1 MANAA
6 SKCLFL
12 FFLSLL
18 SCCSSGTLVGFSYHA
33 SGNTAVSSPGRTLS
47 FLKQNKINP
56 SQIRVFVEDPRAL
69 STLSKT
75 GVAVDLYLNERQV
88 ENIISSESS
97 SKSWLKTHIMPF
109 ISQVDIK
116 SIVAIKGNDYTRK
129 SSLPRVLS
137 SLKTLHA
144 VLTSPPFD
152 RRIKVSVAFS
162 LSFLENLRSGNERDL
177 HGICSFINEV
187 RSVVIEANI
196 DKELSMGDKFVRSMI
211 EKAGLAHSVLT
222 CSEVP
227 MVLTIKSPA
236 VPNTTEV
243 AQFADKVSKA
253 LENETQIASRLVG
266 LYAEV
271 DCMENFGQKELKREE
286 EQIFPSSSRELLS
299 DLHPKTTSH
308 DVYGSPTIFPT
319 NSTPPL
325 PTTSPY
331 NSSPNNVSTVPATNP
346 ETITPVNPATPVEVS
361 SATPPPSNP
370 VSPPLPVT
378 NPATAPPTTNPA
390 TTYPPPPGGVPST
403 TPPVTNPVT
412 PPATSNAPA
421 VPGQSWCVAKSGAP
435 QAALQAALD
444 YACGMGGVDCSQ
456 IQQGGSCYDPNSL
469 QNHASYAF
477 NSYYQKH
484 PVSTSCDFGGVATM
498 VSANPSTGSCIYASS
513 SSSSTPTTPTSNQTT
528 TNPPPPSTIPPPTS
542 PTSNQTTTNP
552 PPPSTIPPPP
562 STIPPPTSPTPNQT
576 TTNPPPPST
585 IPPPTSRIPPPSS
598 PTTNPPPPSTIPPP
612 TSTIPPPTSTTPPP
626 TPTRNQT
633 TTNPPPTSTTPPPT
647 STIPPPTSAPTPAIT
662 SFPPPGE
669 GVFGYVGVFGSG
681 TPPSGLNSSNPT
693 PSGTMP
699 EFEPDSPPGF
709 NTSIS
714 TSASLQPSFGCIF
727 FGTALVTRNI
737 FLNM

>member
-18 SCCSSGTLVGFSYHA
+18 FFCSSGTLVGFSYHA

-47 FLKQNKINP
+47 FLKQNKINA
-56 SQIRVFVEDPRAL
+56 SQIRVSVEDPRVL
-69 STLSKT
+69 STLSKN

-116 SIVAIKGNDYTRK
+116 SIVAISGNDDTRK

-137 SLKTLHA
+137 SLKTLHSI
-144 VLTSPPFD
+144 LTSLPFD

-162 LSFLENLRSGNERDL
+162 LSFLENLRRGNERDL
-177 HGICSFINEV
+177 HSICSFINEV

-196 DKELSMGDKFVRSMI
+196 DKELSMGDKFVRSLI

-222 CSEVP
+222 CSDVP

-271 DCMENFGQKELKREE
+271 DCMDPEDFAQKELKREE
-286 EQIFPSSSRELLS
+286 EQIFPSSSRKLLS
-299 DLHPKTTSH
+299 DLHPKTTSL
-308 DVYGSPTIFPT
+308 DAYGSPTIFPT

-325 PTTSPY
+325 PTNSPY
-331 NSSPNNVSTVPATNP
+331 NSPNNVTVPATNP
-346 ETITPVNPATPVEVS
+346 VTITPANPATPVEVS
-361 SATPPPSNP
+361 SSTLSPSNP

-378 NPATAPPTTNPA
+378 TTPPTTNPA

-444 YACGMGGVDCSQ
+444 YACGMGGIDCSQ

-484 PVSTSCDFGGVATM
+484 PVSTSCDFGGVATI

-528 TNPPPPSTIPPPTS
+528 TNPPPPSTIPPP
-542 PTSNQTTTNP
+542 
-552 PPPSTIPPPP
+552 PSTI
-562 STIPPPTSPTPNQT
+562 SPPTSPTPNQT
-576 TTNPPPPST
+576 TTNPPPPLK
-585 IPPPTSRIPPPSS
+585 
-598 PTTNPPPPSTIPPP
+598 IPPP

-647 STIPPPTSAPTPAIT
+647 LTIPPPTSTPPPAIT

-669 GVFGYVGVFGSG
+669 GVLGFG
-681 TPPSGLNSSNPT
+681 TPPSGLNSSNPA

-699 EFEPDSPPGF
+699 EFEPDSRPGF

-714 TSASLQPSFGCIF
+714 TSASLQPSFGCIL